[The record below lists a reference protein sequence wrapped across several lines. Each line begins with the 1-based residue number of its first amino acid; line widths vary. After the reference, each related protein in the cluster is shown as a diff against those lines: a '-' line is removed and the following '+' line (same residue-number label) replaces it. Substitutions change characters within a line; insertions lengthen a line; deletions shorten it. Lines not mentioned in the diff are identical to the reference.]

1 MSTAFPGMMYGWNRP
16 IEFGH
21 RMTAM
26 AAHSC
31 VTHHNSESEL
41 EPLEAVKF
49 FLDLAL
55 VRVL

>member
-1 MSTAFPGMMYGWNRP
+1 
-16 IEFGH
+16 
-21 RMTAM
+21 M